1 SSPGT
6 AAPQALGH
14 PRAYSDETVQFF
26 RHRPEQTAARV
37 SGAKLQSP
45 TPEPMTQTQRLR
57 RVESG
62 MLRENMNEG
71 TSPQQIGG
79 KIVSAQAL
87 PIRSDLLSQRTQ
99 PIGSVLSPVL
109 DDGAPEPLEAGL
121 GMLSGEVR
129 ASGSASQAPAGTAFH
144 RTETAASV
152 LRQVIEGVT
161 TAPGTGDDVIELQL
175 RPEELGHLRFRM
187 VQGEHG
193 LLLSISA
200 DRPETLDLLRRHVD
214 QLARSLSDLGYGDAS
229 FSFGEGG
236 QSNGRGGE
244 AGRGMATDHAAPIDR
259 YQDIETP
266 KMTARGI
273 TPSDGLDIRI

>member
-1 SSPGT
+1 
-6 AAPQALGH
+6 
-14 PRAYSDETVQFF
+14 
-26 RHRPEQTAARV
+26 
-37 SGAKLQSP
+37 
-45 TPEPMTQTQRLR
+45 MTQTQRLR